1 MPNNREGTQ
10 PYPPTENWI
19 KDLLIMA
26 LNIRERSRSLHSQ
39 SFPSG
44 SFQKPLVFIH
54 QRAGQMETTI
64 TEN

>member
-1 MPNNREGTQ
+1 
-10 PYPPTENWI
+10 
-19 KDLLIMA
+19 MA